1 MKNILDGINP
11 FSKVGLNDQRGIT
24 GLETAIVLIA
34 FVVVAA
40 VFAFAVITTGLFSS
54 EKAAES
60 AKAGLGE
67 ASTTLTP
74 KGAVIA
80 RANPALNSLSTV
92 KFKMTNSGS
101 DAVGLDPNSTL
112 LTYSDT
118 GNLVTLT
125 RSTTPTGV
133 GQTAAW
139 WYSEWKLGTGNSLD
153 SGEVVEITV
162 GFFTT
167 TDSTTVTSG
176 AINASS
182 TTLNVVAGGV
192 FLVNDIIYVE
202 EEQMTV
208 TAIVVNALTVTR
220 GNNGTTATTHADA
233 RVVSKLDA
241 NQAMIV
247 GINEPFKVE
256 LIPSQG
262 APFTVTRTSPVEI
275 TAIMDLG

>member
-1 MKNILDGINP
+1 MKNILDGVNP

-54 EKAAES
+54 EKAADS

-80 RANPALNSLSTV
+80 RANPTLNSLSTV

-101 DAVGLDPNSTL
+101 DAVGLDPASTL

-133 GQTAAW
+133 GETSAW

-167 TDSTTVTSG
+167 TDSTTVSSG
-176 AINASS
+176 TTNANS

-192 FLVNDIIYVE
+192 FTVNDIIYVE

-220 GNNGTTATTHADA
+220 GDNGTTATAHADA
-233 RVVSKLDA
+233 LVVSILDA

-256 LIPSQG
+256 LIPSKG